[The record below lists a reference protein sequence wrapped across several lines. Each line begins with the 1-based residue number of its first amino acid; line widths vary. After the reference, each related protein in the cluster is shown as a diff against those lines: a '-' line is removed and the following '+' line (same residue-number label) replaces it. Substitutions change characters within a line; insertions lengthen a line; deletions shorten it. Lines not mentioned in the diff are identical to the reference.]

1 MSTAP
6 SLSGDNEGKP
16 SLERVAPVAAKDG
29 GASKVTEIV
38 NWLVRSGPLWAR
50 IPSVAAVLFVF
61 VVPNALLV
69 WRPNPERWLKTAGQ
83 TEAGQLQMAASGAVF
98 AHQGKLNALLNKVDL
113 SEADRAQLKDEF
125 GDMKHELQHLSNP
138 QDQQASWKI
147 FAKTSPN
154 DYFGFKL
161 LLSDHCLLIARVER
175 GQADTQWV
183 RDPIRITAN
192 TNADSKTEQSA
203 VLRPDSGGRLATLRL
218 PAGAAT
224 LLMSTATS
232 GLLERWGGL
241 PMADPVQAGC
251 LYPHPG
257 TPQET
262 WGAYIN
268 HCQQPV
274 TRVYGDGCTHV
285 QIYDHC
291 ANTWGPVVWQ
301 FCAATHHP

>member
-1 MSTAP
+1 MSTSP
-6 SLSGDNEGKP
+6 NLFGDNEGKP
-16 SLERVAPVAAKDG
+16 SLERVAAVAAKDG
-29 GASKVTEIV
+29 GANKVTEIV

-61 VVPNALLV
+61 IVPSALLV
-69 WRPNPERWLKTAGQ
+69 WRPNPERWLKTAVQ
-83 TEAGQLQMAASGAVF
+83 SEAGQLQMAASGAVL
-98 AHQGKLNALLNKVDL
+98 AHEGKLNALFNKFDL
-113 SEADRAQLKDEF
+113 SEADRTQLKEEF
-125 GDMKHELQHLSNP
+125 GDMKHQLQHLSNP
-138 QDQQASWKI
+138 PDQQEPWKI

-161 LLSDHCLLIARVER
+161 FPSDHCLLIARVER

-183 RDPIRITAN
+183 RDPIRITGNA
-192 TNADSKTEQSA
+192 NADSKDEKSA
-203 VLRPDSGGRLATLRL
+203 VLRPDGGGRLAPLRV

-224 LLMSTATS
+224 LLMSTAMS

-251 LYPHPG
+251 IYPHPG
-257 TPQET
+257 TPQQT

-268 HCQQPV
+268 QCQQPV

-291 ANTWGPVVWQ
+291 TNTWGPVVWQ